1 VTPQSVKKAS
11 VHKNFTRVKVHDP
24 HLTTKGSFATVRI
37 RPMRKFSGNCIGL
50 LIVLAAG
57 TMGCDTL
64 KARKVASEAADLY
77 HEGRVEDAIAKYEE
91 AASYDPNI
99 ATIQLNL
106 GFANLALYQNNPK
119 DKAGDDAANKAVVAF
134 ENFLKLKPNDERG
147 HQYLVQTFVDTS
159 RYDAAVEFYKP
170 QIEKKDPEVFNTLGV
185 IASKTGKFPE
195 AKDWHLKRIDADPKN
210 PDAKVSYCVLLWD
223 YLHNHAEVVG
233 DPRKQMADE
242 GIAQCKAAIEQAPK
256 APNAYTYTNLLYR
269 ERAMADLT
277 DDEKRPDLEQAN
289 EYFRKAMQLLK
300 EAQGNAGKKK

>member
-159 RYDAAVEFYKP
+159 RYDAAVAYYKP
-170 QIEKKDPEVFNTLGV
+170 QIDKNDPEAFNTLAI
-185 IASKTGKFPE
+185 IASKTMRFAE
-195 AKDWHLKRIDADPKN
+195 AKDWYTKRIAADPGN
-210 PDAKVSYCVLLWD
+210 PDAKVSLCVLIWD

-233 DPRKQMADE
+233 DQRKQLSDE
-242 GIAQCKAAIEQAPK
+242 GISQCKAAIEQAPN

-269 ERAMADLT
+269 ERAAADMT
-277 DDEKRPDLEQAN
+277 DYEKRPDLEQAN
-289 EYFRKAMQLLK
+289 AYFKKAMELLRA
-300 EAQGNAGKKK
+300 AQGGKKK

>member
-1 VTPQSVKKAS
+1 
-11 VHKNFTRVKVHDP
+11 
-24 HLTTKGSFATVRI
+24 
-37 RPMRKFSGNCIGL
+37 MRKISGNCLGL
-50 LIVLAAG
+50 LILAAS
-57 TMGCDTL
+57 TMGCDTI
-64 KARKVASEAADLY
+64 KARSVASDAAKLY
-77 HEGRVEDAIAKYEE
+77 HEGRVEEAIAKYET
-91 AASYDPNI
+91 AAQLDPGI

-106 GFANLALYQNNPK
+106 GFANLAAYQNDPK
-119 DKAGDDAANKAVVAF
+119 GKAGDDAANKAVAAF
-134 ENFLKLKPNDERG
+134 EAFLKLKPGDERG
-147 HQYLVQTFVDTS
+147 RQYLVQTFVDTS